1 MLKDHIDPELM
12 DHVSIIVGVSALA
25 GMIPTVFTLVSIVWF
40 SIQIW
45 ESDTVRGMTRRKKKD
60 DADSK

>member
-1 MLKDHIDPELM
+1 MLKDHVASDVMDP
-12 DHVSIIVGVSALA
+12 VSIIVGVSALA
-25 GMIPTVFTLVSIVWF
+25 GLIPTVFSLVSIVWF

-45 ESDTVRGMTRRKKKD
+45 ESDTVRGMTKRKKKD

>member
-1 MLKDHIDPELM
+1 MLKDNFDPDLM

-25 GMIPTVFTLVSIVWF
+25 GMIPTVFSLVSIVWF

-45 ESDTVRGMTRRKKKD
+45 ESDTVRGLTRRKKKD
-60 DADSK
+60 NADSQ

>member
-1 MLKDHIDPELM
+1 M

-25 GMIPTVFTLVSIVWF
+25 GMIPTVFSIVSIVWF

-60 DADSK
+60 DAE

>member
-25 GMIPTVFTLVSIVWF
+25 GMIPTVSSIVSIVWF

-45 ESDTVRGMTRRKKKD
+45 ESDTVRGITRRKKKD
-60 DADSK
+60 DAE

>member
-25 GMIPTVFTLVSIVWF
+25 GMLPTVLSFVTIVWF
-40 SIQIW
+40 SIRIW
-45 ESDTVRGMTRRKKKD
+45 ESDTVKGITRRKKD
-60 DADSK
+60 EDA

>member
-12 DHVSIIVGVSALA
+12 DHVSIIVVVSALA
-25 GMIPTVFTLVSIVWF
+25 GMIPTEFTLVSIVWF

-45 ESDTVRGMTRRKKKD
+45 ESDTVRGITRRKKKD
-60 DADSK
+60 NADSK

>member
-25 GMIPTVFTLVSIVWF
+25 GMIPTVFSIVSIVWF

-60 DADSK
+60 DAE

>member
-25 GMIPTVFTLVSIVWF
+25 GMIPTVFSLVSIVWF

-45 ESDTVRGMTRRKKKD
+45 ESDTVRGITRRKKKD
-60 DADSK
+60 DAEQK

>member
-1 MLKDHIDPELM
+1 MLKDHIDPDVM

-25 GMIPTVFTLVSIVWF
+25 GMIPTVFSLVSIVWF

-45 ESDTVRGMTRRKKKD
+45 ESDTVRGLTRRKKKEN
-60 DADSK
+60 ADS

>member
-1 MLKDHIDPELM
+1 
-12 DHVSIIVGVSALA
+12 VFSI
-25 GMIPTVFTLVSIVWF
+25 VSIVWF

-60 DADSK
+60 DAE

>member
-25 GMIPTVFTLVSIVWF
+25 GFIPTVFTLVSIVWF

-60 DADSK
+60 DAKQE

>member
-1 MLKDHIDPELM
+1 MLKDHFDPDLM

-25 GMIPTVFTLVSIVWF
+25 GMIPTVFSLVSIVWF

-60 DADSK
+60 DAKQE